1 MSLAVFILG
10 RPGSGKSKVAQFIQE
25 FVSEQGWM
33 AQHIYDYTLLQA
45 LFLEE
50 IATNTPI
57 EQRKFR
63 PRGPEASHGFDV
75 TNFQVLDNVLYHMAH
90 GVNTGELAP
99 PGEKKLLLIEFA
111 RNMYAEALNK
121 FDVRLLQDAYL
132 LYIDADME
140 ICIERIR
147 QRVGDGSRF
156 SHFVS
161 EEIIRSY
168 YYKGTTPQT
177 IFQLK
182 SAYYLDDRQV
192 QVIHNV
198 GSWDD
203 FLHEIGEFSARL
215 FTDDSSTS
223 RKTEP
228 LSRHFP
234 SVGRPAQCPGV
245 RKVEEAV
252 VK

>member
-1 MSLAVFILG
+1 MSLTVFILG

-161 EEIIRSY
+161 EEIMRRY
-168 YYKGTTPQT
+168 YYKDDWLEGH
-177 IFQLK
+177 FHEYLK
-182 SAYYLDDRQV
+182 AIQEQGIRTYPEKIDNRGSLKELKEKVRGIVKMRLLRETESMPILSKCIPRAESA
-192 QVIHNV
+192 
-198 GSWDD
+198 
-203 FLHEIGEFSARL
+203 
-215 FTDDSSTS
+215 
-223 RKTEP
+223 K
-228 LSRHFP
+228 
-234 SVGRPAQCPGV
+234 
-245 RKVEEAV
+245 
-252 VK
+252 